1 MKLAKLLPR
10 AEIVMIS
17 VSAVL
22 FVGCGKAPSTDGS
35 AANAIQ
41 AEALRKEVAS
51 LKAKLANAQSLLESL
66 REQIDSGGAPS
77 VTGGMSVPEILDE
90 LMQTSMS
97 YKNRRRAQRRL
108 SYLFESLALQGDAA
122 VPLIREFL
130 NKMEDVD
137 FAVQREGESDEERK
151 RRYSRFRA
159 TLNFSQPP
167 TLRIGLMDML
177 AEIGGD
183 HAEATIAELL
193 SSTGR
198 GLEIAYAA
206 KIIQG
211 WLGKGAYRTEVLAAA
226 HELLLDP
233 VEAVGGNHFDRV
245 SKNYLFMVLDMYDDK
260 TFIQSAQGMFIN
272 DDGRIDRTIL
282 DYYDNVGR
290 VDALDAMVQA
300 FRSGR
305 VHEDDMDNLA
315 EAASRY
321 AGINPQADQL
331 FRDIMTGD
339 QYNMETKMD
348 AIRSFTQS
356 DGDASTPGVPPHV
369 LQARL
374 NLVNNLHYDE
384 SDLMGKGMQ
393 LLALQL
399 ESQISGERLDERKMR
414 DTASRLFRDMQ
425 KRESEKRRSGQ
436 RTSSGQPTIV
446 PAP

>member
-211 WLGKGAYRTEVLAAA
+211 WLGKDAYRTEVLAAA

-290 VDALDAMVQA
+290 
-300 FRSGR
+300 
-305 VHEDDMDNLA
+305 
-315 EAASRY
+315 
-321 AGINPQADQL
+321 
-331 FRDIMTGD
+331 
-339 QYNMETKMD
+339 
-348 AIRSFTQS
+348 
-356 DGDASTPGVPPHV
+356 
-369 LQARL
+369 
-374 NLVNNLHYDE
+374 
-384 SDLMGKGMQ
+384 
-393 LLALQL
+393 
-399 ESQISGERLDERKMR
+399 
-414 DTASRLFRDMQ
+414 
-425 KRESEKRRSGQ
+425 
-436 RTSSGQPTIV
+436 
-446 PAP
+446 

>member
-1 MKLAKLLPR
+1 
-10 AEIVMIS
+10 
-17 VSAVL
+17 
-22 FVGCGKAPSTDGS
+22 
-35 AANAIQ
+35 
-41 AEALRKEVAS
+41 
-51 LKAKLANAQSLLESL
+51 
-66 REQIDSGGAPS
+66 
-77 VTGGMSVPEILDE
+77 
-90 LMQTSMS
+90 
-97 YKNRRRAQRRL
+97 
-108 SYLFESLALQGDAA
+108 
-122 VPLIREFL
+122 
-130 NKMEDVD
+130 MEDVD
-137 FAVQREGESDEERK
+137 FEVQREDESDEERK

-167 TLRIGLMDML
+167 TLRIGLIDML

-193 SSTGR
+193 STTGR
-198 GLEIAYAA
+198 GFEIAYAA

-211 WLGKGAYRTEVLAAA
+211 WLGKDAYRTEALAAA
-226 HELLLDP
+226 HELLLEP
-233 VEAVGGNHFDRV
+233 VEAVGGNQFDRV
-245 SKNYLFMVLDMYDDK
+245 SKNYLFMVLDMYDDQ

-282 DYYDNVGR
+282 DYYEDVGKVR
-290 VDALDAMVQA
+290 ALDAMVQA

-339 QYNMETKMD
+339 QYNMETKLD

-356 DGDASTPGVPPHV
+356 DGDASTPGVPRHV

-374 NLVNNLHYDE
+374 NLVNTLQYDE

-399 ESQISGERLDERKMR
+399 EAQISGERQDERKMR
-414 DTASRLFRDMQ
+414 ETASRLFRDMQ
-425 KRESEKRRSGQ
+425 KRESEERRSGQ
-436 RTSSGQPTIV
+436 RTPSRQPTIV